1 MKNKI
6 GKQKSEEKPLLIFS
20 AILWIKKKIFCKIRK
35 KVELSMKNIMESSET
50 LAHLP
55 LDFSVTMM
63 NFKLKNE
70 LNNNSSNVLSQNNHQ
85 TSSAFKVVTPR
96 GKSDGKLK

>member
-1 MKNKI
+1 
-6 GKQKSEEKPLLIFS
+6 
-20 AILWIKKKIFCKIRK
+20 
-35 KVELSMKNIMESSET
+35 MKNIMESSET

-63 NFKLKNE
+63 NLKLKNE
-70 LNNNSSNVLSQNNHQ
+70 LNNNSSMVLSQNNHQ

-96 GKSDGKLK
+96 GKSDGKSSERKKQKKNFAWVEKLLRESEER

>member
-1 MKNKI
+1 
-6 GKQKSEEKPLLIFS
+6 
-20 AILWIKKKIFCKIRK
+20 
-35 KVELSMKNIMESSET
+35 MKNIMESSET